1 MKIFDEHHEM
11 FRQAVRAFV
20 QKEVEP
26 HVEEWEEAGQIP
38 KSIWPRMGALG
49 FLGVEYDEK
58 YGGAGADVLT
68 TAVLCEEMARSRC
81 ASLAMAVGV
90 HTDMASP
97 HLYWTG
103 SEALKERYLPAICRG
118 EALTAIAVTEP
129 GGGSDVAAI
138 RTRAVRDGDHYVLNG
153 SKMFITNGVMADL
166 YFVAARIQEERPVAT
181 GPLATGPLAT
191 GPLATGPLATGPL
204 TTGPLT
210 LPSPQGGEGR
220 KRHRGISMFLV
231 ERTTPGFSVSRKL
244 DKMGNRASDTAELA
258 FQDMRVPAANLL
270 GQEGGGFYEV
280 MRVFQRERLV
290 AGLHA
295 VAGCERALEDTIAYV
310 QQRQAFDG
318 PLSGKQVIRHRI
330 ADLATLIEAGR
341 WLTYAACLKFRDRE
355 EAVKEISM
363 VKLFTAEMA
372 QKVAY
377 DCVQLHGGYGYMRE
391 YPVER
396 FFRDIRL
403 MTIGG
408 GTSEI
413 MKEIIAKQMAL

>member
-1 MKIFDEHHEM
+1 MKIFNEQHDM
-11 FRQAVRAFV
+11 FRQAVRSFV
-20 QKEVEP
+20 EKEVEP

-38 KSIWPRMGALG
+38 KSIWPRMGRLG

-58 YGGAGADVLT
+58 YGGGGADFLT
-68 TAVLCEEMARSRC
+68 TAVLCEEAARSRC
-81 ASLAMAVGV
+81 AAFAMALGV

-103 SEALKERYLPAICRG
+103 SEALKERYLPGICRG
-118 EALTAIAVTEP
+118 EKLTAIAVTEP

-138 RTRAVRDGDHYVLNG
+138 RTRAVRDGGHYVLNG
-153 SKMFITNGVMADL
+153 SKMFITNGVMADIF
-166 YFVAARIQEERPVAT
+166 FVAARIESGDRE
-181 GPLATGPLAT
+181 
-191 GPLATGPLATGPL
+191 
-204 TTGPLT
+204 
-210 LPSPQGGEGR
+210 
-220 KRHRGISMFLV
+220 KRHKGISMFLV
-231 ERTTPGFSVSRKL
+231 ERTTAGFTVSRKL

-258 FQDMRVPAANLL
+258 FENLRVPAENLL
-270 GQEGGGFYEV
+270 GREGVGFYEV

-295 VAGCERALEDTIAYV
+295 VACCGRALEDTIAYV
-310 QQRQAFDG
+310 KQRHAFDG
-318 PLSGKQVIRHRI
+318 PLSGKQVVRHKL
-330 ADLATLIEAGR
+330 ADLATLIEATR
-341 WLTYAACLKFRDRE
+341 WLTYAACLKFQGGE

-363 VKLFTAEMA
+363 VKLFSGEMA

-391 YPVER
+391 YPIER

-403 MTIGG
+403 LTIGG

-413 MKEIIAKQMAL
+413 MKEIIAKQMEL

>member
-1 MKIFDEHHEM
+1 MKIFEEHHDL

-26 HVEEWEEAGQIP
+26 HVEEWEAAGQIP
-38 KSIWPRMGALG
+38 KSIWPRMGELG

-103 SEALKERYLPAICRG
+103 SETLKEKYLPAICRG

-138 RTRAVRDGDHYVLNG
+138 RTRARRDGDHYVLDG

-166 YFVAARIQEERPVAT
+166 YFVAARIQDS
-181 GPLATGPLAT
+181 
-191 GPLATGPLATGPL
+191 
-204 TTGPLT
+204 PLT
-210 LPSPQGGEGR
+210 LPSPQGGEGGR
-220 KRHRGISMFLV
+220 KRHGGISMFLV
-231 ERTTPGFSVSRKL
+231 ERDTPGFSVSRKL

-270 GQEGGGFYEV
+270 GQAGGGFYEV

-295 VAGCERALEDTIAYV
+295 VAGCERALADTIAYV
-310 QQRQAFDG
+310 QQRQAFDE
-318 PLSGKQVIRHRI
+318 PLSKKQVIRHKI
-330 ADLATLIEAGR
+330 ADLATLIEAAR

-355 EAVKEISM
+355 DAVKEISM

-391 YPVER
+391 YPIER

-413 MKEIIAKQMAL
+413 MKEIIAKQLAL

>member
-204 TTGPLT
+204 TTGPHT
-210 LPSPQGGEGR
+210 LPSPPGGEGR
-220 KRHRGISMFLV
+220 TRHRGISMFLV

>member
-1 MKIFDEHHEM
+1 MKVFSEQHEM
-11 FRQAVRAFV
+11 FRQAVRGFI

-26 HVEEWEEAGQIP
+26 HIDEWEEAGQIP
-38 KSIWPRMGALG
+38 KSLWPRMGALG

-58 YGGAGADVLT
+58 YGGGGADFLT
-68 TAVLCEEMARSRC
+68 TAVLCEEAARSRF
-81 ASLAMAVGV
+81 AAFAMALGV

-138 RTRAVRDGDHYVLNG
+138 RTRATRDGDDYVLNG
-153 SKMFITNGVMADL
+153 SKMFITNGVMADI
-166 YFVAARIQEERPVAT
+166 YFVAARLEG
-181 GPLATGPLAT
+181 GP
-191 GPLATGPLATGPL
+191 
-204 TTGPLT
+204 
-210 LPSPQGGEGR
+210 R
-220 KRHRGISMFLV
+220 DKRHGGISMFLV
-231 ERTTPGFSVSRKL
+231 ERGTPGFSVSRKL

-258 FQDMRVPAANLL
+258 FENMRVPAGNLL
-270 GQEGGGFYEV
+270 GREGVGFYEV

-295 VAGCERALEDTIAYV
+295 VAGCGRALDDTIAYV
-310 QQRQAFDG
+310 KQRHAFDG
-318 PLSGKQVIRHRI
+318 PLSEKQVVRHKL
-330 ADLATLIEAGR
+330 ADLATLIEAAR
-341 WLTYAACLKFRDRE
+341 WLTYSACLRFQAGED
-355 EAVKEISM
+355 AVKEISM
-363 VKLFTAEMA
+363 VKLFAGEMA

-413 MKEIIAKQMAL
+413 MKEIIAKQMEL

>member
-1 MKIFDEHHEM
+1 MKIFESHHEM
-11 FRQAVRAFV
+11 FRQAVRSFV

-26 HVEEWEEAGQIP
+26 HIEEWEQAGEIP

-68 TAVLCEEMARSRC
+68 TAVLCEEMARARC

-103 SEALKERYLPAICRG
+103 SEALKEKYLPAICRG

-138 RTRAVRDGDHYVLNG
+138 RTRAVRDGDHYVLDG
-153 SKMFITNGVMADL
+153 SKMFITNGVLADL
-166 YFVAARIQEERPVAT
+166 YFVAARIQE
-181 GPLATGPLAT
+181 GPRRSSEGA
-191 GPLATGPLATGPL
+191 
-204 TTGPLT
+204 
-210 LPSPQGGEGR
+210 GEKR
-220 KRHRGISMFLV
+220 RHRGISMFLV
-231 ERTTPGFSVSRKL
+231 ERSTPGFTVSRRL

-258 FQDMRVPAANLL
+258 FQGMRVPAENLL
-270 GQEGGGFYEV
+270 GTEGAGFYEV

-295 VAGCERALEDTIAYV
+295 VAGCERALADTIAYV
-310 QQRQAFDG
+310 QQRQAFDE
-318 PLSGKQVIRHRI
+318 PLSKKQVVRHKL

-341 WLTYAACLKFRDRE
+341 WLTYAACLKYRDRE
-355 EAVKEISM
+355 DAVKEISM

-372 QKVAY
+372 QRVAY

-391 YPVER
+391 YPIER

-413 MKEIIAKQMAL
+413 MKEIIAKQMQI

>member
-1 MKIFDEHHEM
+1 VKIFEPHHDM
-11 FRQAVRAFV
+11 FRQAVRTFV

-26 HVEEWEEAGQIP
+26 HIEEWEQAGEIP

-49 FLGVEYDEK
+49 FLGVEYDER

-138 RTRAVRDGDHYVLNG
+138 RTRAVRDGDHYVLDG
-153 SKMFITNGVMADL
+153 SKMFITNGVLADL
-166 YFVAARIQEERPVAT
+166 YFVAARIQ
-181 GPLATGPLAT
+181 
-191 GPLATGPLATGPL
+191 
-204 TTGPLT
+204 GPLT
-210 LPSPQGGEGR
+210 LPSPQRGEGG
-220 KRHRGISMFLV
+220 RHRGISMFLV
-231 ERTTPGFSVSRKL
+231 ERNTPGFTVSRKL

-258 FQDMRVPAANLL
+258 FQSMRVPAENLL
-270 GQEGGGFYEV
+270 GAEGKGFYEV

-310 QQRQAFDG
+310 QQRHAFDEA
-318 PLSGKQVIRHRI
+318 LAKKQVVRHKL

-355 EAVKEISM
+355 DAVKEISM

-372 QKVAY
+372 QRVAY

-391 YPVER
+391 YPIER

-413 MKEIIAKQMAL
+413 MKEIIAKQMAI

>member
-1 MKIFDEHHEM
+1 MKIFNEQHDM
-11 FRQAVRAFV
+11 FRQAVRSFV
-20 QKEVEP
+20 EKEVEP
-26 HVEEWEEAGQIP
+26 HAEEWEQAGQIP

-58 YGGAGADVLT
+58 YGGGGADFLT
-68 TAVLCEEMARSRC
+68 TAVLCEEAARSRC
-81 ASLAMAVGV
+81 ASFAMALGV

-103 SEALKERYLPAICRG
+103 SEALKEKYLPGICRG
-118 EALTAIAVTEP
+118 EKLTAIAVTEP

-138 RTRAVRDGDHYVLNG
+138 RTRAVRDGDAYVLNG
-153 SKMFITNGVMADL
+153 AKMFITNGVMADL
-166 YFVAARIQEERPVAT
+166 FFVAARIESGDRGKRDSEV
-181 GPLATGPLAT
+181 
-191 GPLATGPLATGPL
+191 
-204 TTGPLT
+204 
-210 LPSPQGGEGR
+210 

-231 ERTTPGFSVSRKL
+231 ERNTPGFTVSRKL

-258 FQDMRVPAANLL
+258 FENLRVPAGNLL
-270 GQEGGGFYEV
+270 GREGVGFYEV

-295 VAGCERALEDTIAYV
+295 VAGCGRALEDTIAYV
-310 QQRQAFDG
+310 KQRHAFDG
-318 PLSGKQVIRHRI
+318 PLSDKQVVRHKL
-330 ADLATLIEAGR
+330 ADLATLIEAAR
-341 WLTYAACLKFRDRE
+341 WLTYAACLKFQGGE

-363 VKLFTAEMA
+363 VKLFTGEMA

-391 YPVER
+391 YPIER

-403 MTIGG
+403 LTIGG
-408 GTSEI
+408 GSSEI
-413 MKEIIAKQMAL
+413 MKEIIAKQMEL

>member
-1 MKIFDEHHEM
+1 MKIFDEHHDM

-26 HVEEWEEAGQIP
+26 HVEAWEQAGEIP
-38 KSIWPRMGALG
+38 KSIWPKMGALG

-68 TAVLCEEMARSRC
+68 TAVLCEEMARARC

-103 SEALKERYLPAICRG
+103 SEALKEKYLPAICRG

-138 RTRAVRDGDHYVLNG
+138 RTRAVRDGDHYVLDG
-153 SKMFITNGVMADL
+153 SKMFITNGVLADL
-166 YFVAARIQEERPVAT
+166 YFVAARIHD
-181 GPLATGPLAT
+181 PLALR
-191 GPLATGPLATGPL
+191 
-204 TTGPLT
+204 
-210 LPSPQGGEGR
+210 SPQGGEGG
-220 KRHRGISMFLV
+220 KGRHRGISMFLV
-231 ERTTPGFSVSRKL
+231 ERNTPGFTVSRKL

-258 FQDMRVPAANLL
+258 FEGMRVPAGNLL
-270 GQEGGGFYEV
+270 GAEGKGFYEV

-310 QQRQAFDG
+310 QQRHAFDE
-318 PLSGKQVIRHRI
+318 PLSKKQVVRHKL

-341 WLTYAACLKFRDRE
+341 WLTYAACLKYRDRE

-391 YPVER
+391 YPIER

-413 MKEIIAKQMAL
+413 MKEIIAKQMAI

>member
-26 HVEEWEEAGQIP
+26 HVEAWEQAGEIP

-68 TAVLCEEMARSRC
+68 TAVLCEEMARARC

-103 SEALKERYLPAICRG
+103 SEALKEKYLPAICRG

-138 RTRAVRDGDHYVLNG
+138 RTRAVRDGDHYVLDG
-153 SKMFITNGVMADL
+153 SKMFITNGVLADL
-166 YFVAARIQEERPVAT
+166 YFVAARIQDS
-181 GPLATGPLAT
+181 
-191 GPLATGPLATGPL
+191 
-204 TTGPLT
+204 
-210 LPSPQGGEGR
+210 SPRGEGG
-220 KRHRGISMFLV
+220 RHRGISMFLV
-231 ERTTPGFSVSRKL
+231 ERNTPGFTVSRKL

-258 FQDMRVPAANLL
+258 FEGMRVPAGNLL
-270 GQEGGGFYEV
+270 GAEGKGFYEV

-310 QQRQAFDG
+310 QQRHAFDE
-318 PLSGKQVIRHRI
+318 PLAKKQVVRHKL

-391 YPVER
+391 YPIER

>member
-1 MKIFDEHHEM
+1 MKIFEPHHDM
-11 FRQAVRAFV
+11 FRQAVRTFV

-26 HVEEWEEAGQIP
+26 HIEEWEQAGEIP

-49 FLGVEYDEK
+49 FLGVEYDER

-138 RTRAVRDGDHYVLNG
+138 RTRAVRDGDHYVLDG
-153 SKMFITNGVMADL
+153 SKMFITNGVLADL
-166 YFVAARIQEERPVAT
+166 YFVAARIQ
-181 GPLATGPLAT
+181 
-191 GPLATGPLATGPL
+191 
-204 TTGPLT
+204 GPLT
-210 LPSPQGGEGR
+210 LPSPQRGEGG
-220 KRHRGISMFLV
+220 RHRGISMFLV
-231 ERTTPGFSVSRKL
+231 ERNTPGFTVSRKL

-258 FQDMRVPAANLL
+258 FQSMRVPAENLL
-270 GQEGGGFYEV
+270 GAEGKGFYEV

-310 QQRQAFDG
+310 QQRHAFDEA
-318 PLSGKQVIRHRI
+318 LAKKQVVRHKL

-355 EAVKEISM
+355 DAVKEISM

-372 QKVAY
+372 QRVAY

-391 YPVER
+391 YPIER

-413 MKEIIAKQMAL
+413 MKEIIAKQMAI

>member
-1 MKIFDEHHEM
+1 MKIFDEQHEM
-11 FRQAVRAFV
+11 FRQAVRTFV

-26 HVEEWEEAGQIP
+26 HIEEWEQAGQIP
-38 KSIWPRMGALG
+38 RSIWPRMGELG

-58 YGGAGADVLT
+58 YGGAGADFLT
-68 TAVLCEEMARSRC
+68 TCVLCEELARSRC

-103 SEALKERYLPAICRG
+103 SEALRERYLPGICRG
-118 EALTAIAVTEP
+118 QHLCAIAVTEP

-138 RTRAVRDGDHYVLNG
+138 RTRAVRDGDRYVLNG
-153 SKMFITNGVMADL
+153 SKMFITNGVTADL
-166 YFVAARIQEERPVAT
+166 YFVAARIQD
-181 GPLATGPLAT
+181 
-191 GPLATGPLATGPL
+191 
-204 TTGPLT
+204 GPLT

-220 KRHRGISMFLV
+220 GEGDRHRGISMFLV
-231 ERTTPGFSVSRKL
+231 ERDTPGFVVSRKL
-244 DKMGNRASDTAELA
+244 DKMGMRASDTAELA
-258 FQDMRVPAANLL
+258 FQDMGVPARNLL
-270 GQEGGGFYEV
+270 GQEGRGFYEV
-280 MRVFQRERLV
+280 MRIFQRERLV

-295 VAGCERALEDTIAYV
+295 VAGSGRALEDTVAYV
-310 QQRQAFDG
+310 QQRHAFDE
-318 PLSGKQVIRHRI
+318 PLSKKQVIRHRL
-330 ADLATLIEAGR
+330 ADLATLVEAGR
-341 WLTYAACLKFRDRE
+341 WLTYAACLKFQSGED
-355 EAVKEISM
+355 AVKEISM

-372 QKVAY
+372 QRVAY

-391 YPVER
+391 YPIER